1 MKAKILTDLFKKVN
15 KHHAQVL
22 QTKESNNTIT
32 VTVRS
37 KKDKYITE
45 LMQDMA
51 MVKHYDVSTD
61 MIEKD
66 KNSSYYES
74 AIKVGLNGKF

>member
-1 MKAKILTDLFKKVN
+1 
-15 KHHAQVL
+15 
-22 QTKESNNTIT
+22 
-32 VTVRS
+32 
-37 KKDKYITE
+37 
-45 LMQDMA
+45 MA